1 MLQQIQRS
9 VFAKKKKSVN
19 VNKSML
25 NIDIYKIKSVKNVIL
40 ISYEW
45 RSKYETK
52 SGIYMC
58 SQFL

>member
-9 VFAKKKKSVN
+9 VFAKKKRSVN
-19 VNKSML
+19 VIKSML
-25 NIDIYKIKSVKNVIL
+25 DIDIYKKSVKNFTL